1 MKRRL
6 HRSNRLGFSLLM
18 ALSLVAGGSCHRRP
32 AEKPTSAEK
41 QSLSVYGPCF
51 LSQPLRQVANQ
62 FESQHPNLDVRLRV
76 DKPGNM
82 LRKVLE
88 KGERP
93 PVFISQGEVELHL
106 LKARGL
112 VPKGQATRFAFSDLR
127 LGLIVPRANPA
138 RIKRLE
144 DLASDRV
151 KRIVLNDPETTT
163 LGHRIRQAFQRQGI
177 WERVQSKAFFAA
189 PDQMFLTYL
198 TDGKAEAAV
207 VYQDCLFPDYEPGE
221 EKTVPPTLKLV
232 QTLPR
237 SLYDPVPCYAAVLEG
252 TESGDLARSF
262 VQFLASAEVQ
272 PILAQH
278 HLVQE
283 PAGP

>member
-1 MKRRL
+1 
-6 HRSNRLGFSLLM
+6 M

-32 AEKPTSAEK
+32 AEKPVSAGK

-51 LSQPLRQVANQ
+51 LSPPLRQLTRQ
-62 FESQHPNLDVRLRV
+62 FESQHPHLDVRLRV
-76 DKPGNM
+76 DKPGEM

-93 PVFISQGEVELHL
+93 SVFISQGEVELHRL
-106 LKARGL
+106 EARGL
-112 VPKGQATRFAFSDLR
+112 VPQGQALRFAVSDLR

-138 RIKRLE
+138 RVKRLA
-144 DLASDRV
+144 DLASSRV
-151 KRIVLNDPETTT
+151 KRIVLYDPETTT
-163 LGHRIRQAFQRQGI
+163 LGHRSRQAFQRQGI
-177 WERVQSKAFFAA
+177 WERVQPKVFFAA

-198 TDGKAEAAV
+198 TEGQAEAAV
-207 VYQDCLFPDYEPGE
+207 VYQDCLFPDYEEGE
-221 EKTVPPTLKLV
+221 EKEVPPTLKLV

-237 SLYDPVPCYAAVLEG
+237 SLYDPVYCYAAVLEG

-262 VQFLASAEVQ
+262 VAFLASAEAQ

-278 HLVQE
+278 HLLQE
-283 PAGP
+283 SPGP

>member
-1 MKRRL
+1 MKRWLRRSRRL
-6 HRSNRLGFSLLM
+6 WFSPLI
-18 ALSLVAGGSCHRRP
+18 ALFLVAGGSCHWRP

-51 LSQPLRQVANQ
+51 LSQPLRQVANR
-62 FESQHPNLDVRLRV
+62 FESQHPHFDVRLRV

-82 LRKVLE
+82 LKKVLE
-88 KGERP
+88 EGAWP
-93 PVFISQGEVELHL
+93 SVFISQGEVELHL
-106 LKARGL
+106 LEARGL
-112 VPKGQATRFAFSDLR
+112 VAKGRARRFAFSDLR
-127 LGLIVPRANPA
+127 LGLIVPRANPG

-144 DLASDRV
+144 DLASNRV
-151 KRIVLNDPETTT
+151 KRIVLHDPETTT
-163 LGHRIRQAFQRQGI
+163 LGHRIRQALQRQGI
-177 WERVQSKAFFAA
+177 WERVQSKVFFAA

-221 EKTVPPTLKLV
+221 EKQVPSTLKLV
-232 QTLPR
+232 TTLPR
-237 SLYDPVPCYAAVLEG
+237 SFYDPVPCYAAILEG

-262 VQFLASAEVQ
+262 VKFLAGAEAQ

-278 HLVQE
+278 YLLQK
-283 PAGP
+283 PPGL